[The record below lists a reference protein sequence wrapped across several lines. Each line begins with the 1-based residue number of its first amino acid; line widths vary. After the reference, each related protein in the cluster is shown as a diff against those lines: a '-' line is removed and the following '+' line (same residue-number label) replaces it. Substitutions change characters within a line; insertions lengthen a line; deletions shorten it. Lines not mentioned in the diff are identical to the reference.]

1 MFSGLVTLEVNHKSP
16 PTVPESA
23 IEIPIII
30 YSDSFDYDMTVETY
44 EIC

>member
-23 IEIPIII
+23 IEIPNHHL
-30 YSDSFDYDMTVETY
+30 FRQL
-44 EIC
+44 